1 MQELPCGSDNQ
12 RRIMKYIFLFAAM
25 FSSTMALSQG
35 QDVLTK
41 KEQKFASGIFGGEP
55 LAERLN
61 TPERVYLMKKQ
72 GSRIGYL
79 MSTSAKGKYE
89 YFDYA
94 IAYASDFKVLGLSI
108 LVYRSSHGAAI
119 SQKGWLSQ
127 FKGYSGEKLTL
138 GKDVDAIA
146 GATISAA
153 ALLKDLERT
162 YKLMNQLKTEGII
175 K

>member
-1 MQELPCGSDNQ
+1 
-12 RRIMKYIFLFAAM
+12 MKYIFLFAAII
-25 FSSTMALSQG
+25 SSNLALSKD
-35 QDVLTK
+35 QDLLTK
-41 KEQKFASGIFGGEP
+41 KEQKFASRVFGGEA

-72 GSRIGYL
+72 NSLIGYF
-79 MSTSAKGKYE
+79 MSTSARGRYD

-94 IAYASDFKVLGLSI
+94 IAYDLDFSILGLSI

-127 FKGYSGEKLTL
+127 FDGYAGEGWTL
-138 GKDVDAIA
+138 GKEVDAIA
-146 GATISAA
+146 GATVSATS
-153 ALLKDLERT
+153 LLKDLERT
-162 YKLMNQLKTEGII
+162 YKLMNQLKMEGVI